1 METNTIKQ
9 TATFK
14 ATPHEVYEALMD
26 SAKHAKFTGGKAR
39 ISREVGGKFS
49 AFDGYS
55 EGTNLELV
63 PDKKIVQTWR
73 ASDWPAGIYST
84 VTFVLKEI
92 DKGTKLTF
100 TQISVPDG
108 QLEDVSQGWKDF
120 YWMPMKR
127 MLENA

>member
-1 METNTIKQ
+1 METKSIRQ

-26 SAKHAKFTGGKAR
+26 SAKHAKFTGGKAK
-39 ISREVGGKFS
+39 ISREVGGKFT

-73 ASDWPAGIYST
+73 ASDWPEGHYSKT
-84 VTFVLKEI
+84 TYLLKAV
-92 DKGTKLTF
+92 DGGAKLTF
-100 TQISVPDG
+100 TQTGVPAD
-108 QLEDVSQGWKDF
+108 QYEDVSRGWKDF
-120 YWMPMKR
+120 YWSPMKR
-127 MLENA
+127 MLEK